1 MIFHQQVV
9 RRGRTRTRRRRRRRK
24 RNKNPM
30 MNLKIF
36 YLKRKVDRQDLKRKR
51 NGNTWAKA
59 RRANPEV
66 LIVEV
71 SNLIKCGS
79 FFNSLEIL
87 YLKFLIL

>member
-9 RRGRTRTRRRRRRRK
+9 RRGRTRTRRRSRRR
-24 RNKNPM
+24 NKIPM

-59 RRANPEV
+59 RRANNNT
-66 LIVEV
+66 L
-71 SNLIKCGS
+71 
-79 FFNSLEIL
+79 
-87 YLKFLIL
+87 

>member
-9 RRGRTRTRRRRRRRK
+9 RRGRTRTRTRRRRR
-24 RNKNPM
+24 NKIPM

-59 RRANPEV
+59 RRANNNT
-66 LIVEV
+66 L
-71 SNLIKCGS
+71 KC
-79 FFNSLEIL
+79 
-87 YLKFLIL
+87 

>member
-9 RRGRTRTRRRRRRRK
+9 RRGRTRTRTRTRRRRRK
-24 RNKNPM
+24 RNKIPM

-59 RRANPEV
+59 RRANNNT
-66 LIVEV
+66 L
-71 SNLIKCGS
+71 KC
-79 FFNSLEIL
+79 
-87 YLKFLIL
+87 